1 MIPPYRTGVMHSP
14 PIPPTTPNRPIPNT
28 PPTPPPP
35 GFDYS
40 SAVDATG
47 GHITELL
54 HNIFQHHYIHLLP
67 PIIDQIH
74 VPPNQN
80 TASLATVCCEHIF
93 HLTAP
98 LSPTV
103 DITHR
108 HLLTLTVA
116 LLLYSPNIRE
126 HITSLL
132 FTPLIHHLSCVITQ
146 QHMANI
152 RSSFHAHITWFDLV
166 DLNQCTYSPP
176 PFPQPLLT
184 SSPPATPTHRRL
196 TKLLHYLTLTLTVF
210 QHKLINE
217 VIHTTTNTSSPHRS
231 LRLPLPNLPTQTPQL
246 NPQPLPLSPTPTSP
260 LCLLPLHSPLNP
272 KSRNLPD
279 PPKSPLPMS
288 SPLRHPPHTPPIPH
302 TPCSTHLSPSLSM
315 IQIP

>member
-1 MIPPYRTGVMHSP
+1 M
-14 PIPPTTPNRPIPNT
+14 
-28 PPTPPPP
+28 
-35 GFDYS
+35 
-40 SAVDATG
+40 
-47 GHITELL
+47 
-54 HNIFQHHYIHLLP
+54 
-67 PIIDQIH
+67 
-74 VPPNQN
+74 
-80 TASLATVCCEHIF
+80 
-93 HLTAP
+93 
-98 LSPTV
+98 

-210 QHKLINE
+210 QHKLITE
-217 VIHTTTNTSSPHRS
+217 VIHTTTNTSSPHRP
-231 LRLPLPNLPTQTPQL
+231 LCLPLPNLPTQTPPQL
-246 NPQPLPLSPTPTSP
+246 NPQPLPLRPTPTSP
-260 LCLLPLHSPLNP
+260 LCLIPSQPL
-272 KSRNLPD
+272 
-279 PPKSPLPMS
+279 PPKVLVPLPKTH
-288 SPLRHPPHTPPIPH
+288 PLPHLKLFPQTSLHPHHPR
-302 TPCSTHLSPSLSM
+302 
-315 IQIP
+315 

>member
-196 TKLLHYLTLTLTVF
+196 TKLLHYLTLTLTVS
-210 QHKLINE
+210 
-217 VIHTTTNTSSPHRS
+217 VRSSPDPSDARRAKARTGKHKTSARGVCCNGHCQA
-231 LRLPLPNLPTQTPQL
+231 RLPYNAPICSQSGHPMHASCA
-246 NPQPLPLSPTPTSP
+246 QPEVS
-260 LCLLPLHSPLNP
+260 
-272 KSRNLPD
+272 
-279 PPKSPLPMS
+279 
-288 SPLRHPPHTPPIPH
+288 PPIC
-302 TPCSTHLSPSLSM
+302 TQCYA
-315 IQIP
+315 IPLDLTDI